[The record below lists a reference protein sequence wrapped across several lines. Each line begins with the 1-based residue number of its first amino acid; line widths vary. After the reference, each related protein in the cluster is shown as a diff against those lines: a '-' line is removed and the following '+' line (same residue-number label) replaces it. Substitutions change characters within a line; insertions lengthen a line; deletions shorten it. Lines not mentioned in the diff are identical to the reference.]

1 MRAIAVLDRAEEII
15 ASLCL
20 ALMVILIG
28 MQVFNRYVLGSSLV
42 WSEELARYLFI
53 WAVYVGC
60 AYATKQRSH
69 LSVTILQNF
78 APRWLKLPA
87 QLLADFATVVFCGFC
102 VVWGIGML
110 RFLARTGQEAPAM
123 DFPMYWVYL
132 ALPLGML
139 LMAVRIIERSVLLIK
154 GLERP
159 PEEASGRN

>member
-1 MRAIAVLDRAEEII
+1 MRALAVLDRTEEVV

-20 ALMVILIG
+20 GLMVVFIG

-53 WAVYVGC
+53 WAVYLGC

-69 LSVTILQNF
+69 LGVTILQNF

-87 QLLADFATVVFCGFC
+87 QLLADFATLVFCGFC

-110 RFLARTGQEAPAM
+110 RFLARTGQEAPALNV
-123 DFPMYWVYL
+123 PMYWVYL
-132 ALPLGML
+132 ALPVGML
-139 LMAVRIIERSVLLIK
+139 LMAIRVIERSVRLLRGI
-154 GLERP
+154 ERLP
-159 PEEASGRN
+159 DGAGDEN